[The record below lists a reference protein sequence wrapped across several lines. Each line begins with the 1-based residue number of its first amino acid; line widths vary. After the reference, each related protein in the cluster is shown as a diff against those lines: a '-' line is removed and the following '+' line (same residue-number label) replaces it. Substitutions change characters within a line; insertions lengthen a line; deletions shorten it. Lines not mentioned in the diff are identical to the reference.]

1 MKQVYLT
8 PSRYSART
16 HGAYMS
22 FDNAAAACVAFG
34 VKVEEIEAVPVLDS
48 EHPSALDAYPFDAMA
63 EWLKNQGEGERDGV

>member
-8 PSRYSART
+8 PSRYSTQPR
-16 HGAYMS
+16 GAYMS

-34 VKVEEIEAVPVLDS
+34 FDVGEIEAVPVLDS

-63 EWLKNQGEGERDGV
+63 HWLKQQGGEQNGV